1 MSGTTIEA
9 QVRPGSLIAAE
20 LAALRH
26 QLQGT
31 LELRVQQALGARG
44 IQTARTVAGRIA
56 GGRRVAATDRVATI
70 EQLRSQDERVI
81 AERTRELVF
90 ARMLERLPAGT
101 VVRRTAV
108 APGGTRQAVIGVAGG
123 GEVTLAVD
131 DQGRADLLMD
141 RCELPELDSPGGAV
155 AGCDAETELGRRFH
169 ECWRDSG
176 LEVDADDPLLDGG
189 HAAFG
194 AGA

>member
-20 LAALRH
+20 LAALRN

-31 LELRVQQALGARG
+31 LEVRVQQALGARSV
-44 IQTARTVAGRIA
+44 QTARTVAGRIA
-56 GGRRVAATDRVATI
+56 GGQHVATTNRVATI

-101 VVRRTAV
+101 VIRRTAV
-108 APGGTRQAVIGVAGG
+108 AARGTRKAIIGVAGG

-131 DQGRADLLMD
+131 DRGRADLLMD
-141 RCELPELDSPGGAV
+141 RCQAP
-155 AGCDAETELGRRFH
+155 
-169 ECWRDSG
+169 
-176 LEVDADDPLLDGG
+176 
-189 HAAFG
+189 
-194 AGA
+194 